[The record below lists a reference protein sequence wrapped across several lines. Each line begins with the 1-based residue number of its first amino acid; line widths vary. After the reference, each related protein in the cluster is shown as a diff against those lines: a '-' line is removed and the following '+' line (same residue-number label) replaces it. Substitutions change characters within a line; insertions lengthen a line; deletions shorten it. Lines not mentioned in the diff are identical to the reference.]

1 MATALGL
8 EKDECLGIVAGIS
21 WKMMNWGLL
30 HYLRVT
36 MEMHIYKLHWILNPT
51 IISINLCCFLK
62 ELQEQK
68 VPLSSPAPLST
79 EIGLW
84 RLRKERETSGRSW
97 AQFLFWDNILNETQ
111 IVKRVKTKKKKRS
124 ISHTEKP
131 PIKTTPSPFNLYI
144 MEFDTWMNRF
154 LNYHTWLL
162 DLGDFQS
169 CKPKVIS
176 KTVFIVFVKFLF

>member
-68 VPLSSPAPLST
+68 VPLTSPAPLRPKIT
-79 EIGLW
+79 LMAE
-84 RLRKERETSGRSW
+84 KEEGERCQDLGPISLIRQPPKWNPGSEKVN
-97 AQFLFWDNILNETQ
+97 FFFFF
-111 IVKRVKTKKKKRS
+111 KC
-124 ISHTEKP
+124 ISHFGKATKSR
-131 PIKTTPSPFNLYI
+131 PIPALNIYI
-144 MEFDTWMNRF
+144 VEFDKWMNRSM
-154 LNYHTWLL
+154 NYHTQLL
-162 DLGDFQS
+162 RRLLVLQ
-169 CKPKVIS
+169 
-176 KTVFIVFVKFLF
+176 T